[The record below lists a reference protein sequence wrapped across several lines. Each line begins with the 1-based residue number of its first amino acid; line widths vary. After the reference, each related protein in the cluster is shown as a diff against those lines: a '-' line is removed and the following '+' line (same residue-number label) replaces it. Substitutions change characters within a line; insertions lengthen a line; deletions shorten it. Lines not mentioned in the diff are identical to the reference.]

1 MKNVE
6 LHTILEIQIHQ
17 NFEALHFIEIMVT
30 VIAKDETVARNRNIL
45 SEGNWVNM
53 QRPGLFPLI

>member
-1 MKNVE
+1 MKNVD

-17 NFEALHFIEIMVT
+17 NFEAQHFIEIMVT